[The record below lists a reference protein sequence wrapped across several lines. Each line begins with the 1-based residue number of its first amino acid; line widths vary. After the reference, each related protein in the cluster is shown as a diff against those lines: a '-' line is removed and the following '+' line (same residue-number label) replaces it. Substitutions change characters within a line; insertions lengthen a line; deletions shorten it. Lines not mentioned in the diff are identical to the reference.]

1 MGLATVYG
9 IVWQHG
15 GFIHVYSEPGQ
26 GSLFH
31 VYLPVMEIAIAESTR
46 EFVNVGKS
54 KNLQGSET
62 ILLAEDHDS
71 IRELTRQSL
80 TRLGYQVLAAADG
93 SQALRLAELER
104 PDLAVLDVVMPHM
117 GGAATAAQLLQ
128 HIPGLPILFTSGFS
142 ENANNAVAQVPG
154 SHYLQKPYGPT
165 SLASTIR
172 EILDS

>member
-1 MGLATVYG
+1 MGLGRVYG
-9 IVWQHG
+9 IVRQHG

-46 EFVNVGKS
+46 EFVNVGES

-93 SQALRLAELER
+93 RQALRLAELER

-128 HIPGLPILFTSGFS
+128 HMPALPILFTTAFS
-142 ENANNAVAQVPG
+142 ENPNNPLPHFPH
-154 SHYLQKPYGPT
+154 SP
-165 SLASTIR
+165 
-172 EILDS
+172 